1 MFEFISL
8 IFKLQDAMRKK
19 ILKNQ
24 DKLKVFKKVYF
35 FSLLAF
41 LLYGIFI
48 MRLDF
53 NIYIKN
59 SIFLAICAINLI
71 SNFISNLKDM
81 CTSIS
86 GFLKLSIFTTI
97 ILGSIIYF
105 MFANYIV
112 DEYLAYG
119 MIVLIFTIIWSFLST
134 LSEAKVGKFANT
146 IVAVVVG
153 ILLQTNSFIWSILE
167 LTRTDI
173 NFEMPPNEL
182 NLTSYKIMELSI
194 NTVLFPFFVMAAV
207 GALACAYKEYW
218 KEKKEE
224 LEKR

>member
-24 DKLKVFKKVYF
+24 DKLKVFKKIDF

-41 LLYGIFI
+41 LLFGIFI
-48 MRLDF
+48 MGLDF
-53 NIYIKN
+53 NIHIKYL
-59 SIFLAICAINLI
+59 IFMLLCAVNLI
-71 SNFISNLKDM
+71 STFIFNLKDM

-86 GFLKLSIFTTI
+86 GFLKLSFFTTI

-105 MFANYIV
+105 MLSNYIV
-112 DEYLAYG
+112 SEYISYTI
-119 MIVLIFTIIWSFLST
+119 IVLIYTIIWSFLST
-134 LSEAKVGKFANT
+134 FSEAKVGKLANS

-153 ILLQTNSFIWSILE
+153 ILLQANSFIWSILE

-173 NFEMPPNEL
+173 NLKIPPNDL

-194 NTVLFPFFVMAAV
+194 NTMLFPFFVMAAV

-218 KEKKEE
+218 NEKK
-224 LEKR
+224 